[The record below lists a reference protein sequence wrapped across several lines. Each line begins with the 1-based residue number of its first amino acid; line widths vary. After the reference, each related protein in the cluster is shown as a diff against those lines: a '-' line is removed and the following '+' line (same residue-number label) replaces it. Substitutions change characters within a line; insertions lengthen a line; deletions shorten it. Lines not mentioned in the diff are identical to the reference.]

1 MDDRMNNC
9 SPSMQGPCPAEVADS
24 LDRERRL
31 EQLGLS
37 LSSLRIFLILA
48 VQCYLLLGFALV
60 YIRPSSGAFHIA
72 IIVLAVN
79 TLLCAG
85 CLVRFF
91 SIRKAMLR
99 LSNTSKHIVPE
110 SEQR

>member
-1 MDDRMNNC
+1 MNTC
-9 SPSMQGPCPAEVADS
+9 SPGMPGPGTAEVADS

-37 LSSLRIFLILA
+37 LSSLRIFLILS
-48 VQCYLLLGFALV
+48 VQCYLLLGFALI
-60 YIRPSSGAFHIA
+60 YIRRPSGAFHIA

-85 CLVRFF
+85 CLARFF

-99 LSNTSKHIVPE
+99 LANTSKQTTPE
-110 SEQR
+110 PGQH

>member
-1 MDDRMNNC
+1 MGGRMNKC
-9 SPSMQGPCPAEVADS
+9 SPGMQGPAEVADA

-37 LSSLRIFLILA
+37 LSSLRIFLVLA
-48 VQCYLLLGFALV
+48 VQCYLLLGFAMI
-60 YIRPSSGAFHIA
+60 YIRPPSGAFSIA

-85 CLVRFF
+85 CLARFF
-91 SIRKAMLR
+91 SIRKAMLK
-99 LSNTSKHIVPE
+99 LATTSKQTAPE
-110 SEQR
+110 PEQR